1 MEPKV
6 TIHPYGSTATTKC
19 SSEEFEV
26 AALVRGQAEGISRQ
40 RLVYLPQSHV
50 ATYIWKDLYGG
61 LSLMSGS
68 EIQNANPLGIFAKE
82 FVLRLQPDDPKTLQ
96 VIGMS
101 GETLCEV
108 MIAVDA
114 STGNL
119 MSGSIPPVP
128 ELFGVYIKGLTVNR
142 RGGVVLLSILL
153 DEEEQVSDVRCV

>member
-6 TIHPYGSTATTKC
+6 TIHPYGSTETTNS

-26 AALVRGQAEGISRQ
+26 AALVKGQAEGISRQ
-40 RLVYLPQSHV
+40 RLVYLPKSDV
-50 ATYIWKDLYGG
+50 ASYIWKNLYGG

-68 EIQNANPLGIFAKE
+68 EVQNANPLGIFAKE

-96 VIGMS
+96 IIGAS
-101 GETLCEV
+101 GETICEV

-114 STGNL
+114 CTGNL
-119 MSGSIPPVP
+119 MSGSMPPVP
-128 ELFGVYIKGLTVNR
+128 ELFGVYIKGLMVNR

-153 DEEEQVSDVRCV
+153 DHEEQVSDARCV